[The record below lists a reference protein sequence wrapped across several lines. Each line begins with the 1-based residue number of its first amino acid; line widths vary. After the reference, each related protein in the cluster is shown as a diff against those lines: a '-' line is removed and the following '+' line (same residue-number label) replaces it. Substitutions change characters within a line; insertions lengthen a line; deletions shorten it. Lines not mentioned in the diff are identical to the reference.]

1 MTLNEL
7 IAQLQTMVEQNEILG
22 EAEVLIAHQP
32 SYPLAVQIDVL
43 TADYTDGD
51 ADPVIWI
58 AAGDHPGSKRS
69 PYAPKHAWDG
79 GEVFADADEDDDE
92 DDRGCAPSGWLR
104 SNSERK

>member
-69 PYAPKHAWDG
+69 PASKRTIPARPRAVVAALRPSSWD
-79 GEVFADADEDDDE
+79 ATA
-92 DDRGCAPSGWLR
+92 
-104 SNSERK
+104 